1 MADARCRISTYLWS
15 CPRLQKLVLEAR
27 TPPLPSED
35 TQNLQTARIARPW
48 LELPL
53 QVRDQRS
60 EILAK
65 NSKSLKAC
73 EVLLGLG
80 LAKPHAMGDQGRDRL
95 VTL

>member
-1 MADARCRISTYLWS
+1 M
-15 CPRLQKLVLEAR
+15 
-27 TPPLPSED
+27 
-35 TQNLQTARIARPW
+35 ARPW

-95 VTL
+95 VAL